1 MSYTTKAA
9 PQKKES
15 VKKFV
20 HLLKEYPI
28 IAAVNME
35 NLPAKQLQHI
45 RQVLRGKVELVMTKR
60 RLMKLAIEQC
70 KQEKPGLEKIETQ
83 LKGMPALLFTKDNP
97 FTLFKTLK
105 KNKSKAPAR
114 AGQIAPSEIIVPAGP
129 TGFLPGPII
138 GELGA
143 LGIKSKVDQ
152 GKITIVQDSVV
163 CKEGQVISAPLA
175 AMLTRLNINPMEV
188 GLDITAVYEKGTIF
202 DKKVLDIDEEQFNK
216 NLQQAIRWGLN
227 LSIETAFPT
236 KENRE
241 LLIQKAYRDAKG
253 LALECAIYNKEVI
266 EELLAKA
273 YRQGKTLQP

>member
-1 MSYTTKAA
+1 MSYKTKAS
-9 PQKKES
+9 PQKKET
-15 VKKFV
+15 V
-20 HLLKEYPI
+20 HQFIKLIKEYPI

-35 NLPAKQLQHI
+35 NLPAKQLQNL
-45 RQVLRGKVELVMTKR
+45 RATLRGKVELVMTKR
-60 RLMKLAIEQC
+60 RLIKLALEHT
-70 KQEKPGLEKIETQ
+70 KQDKPGIDKIEEK

-114 AGQIAPSEIIVPAGP
+114 AGQIAPNDIIVPAGP

-138 GELGA
+138 GELGT

-152 GKITIVQDSVV
+152 GKISIVQDSVV

-227 LSIETAFPT
+227 LSI
-236 KENRE
+236 
-241 LLIQKAYRDAKG
+241 
-253 LALECAIYNKEVI
+253 
-266 EELLAKA
+266 
-273 YRQGKTLQP
+273 